1 MHLHHLP
8 RHNIDPPLRLAFLST
23 MVRIGV
29 NSTIFQVADPL
40 LSAATSLLVRLTA
53 EIVKYASAS
62 VATEIEIFNTPSKIK
77 SISRKLA
84 NLEVVKT
91 IKNPDKPSKISSF
104 YITPLFEDTES
115 KAFEAKTVDDFGN
128 GEHPLIEG
136 IAGQGKSIFMRQLCI
151 EELKL
156 GRRLPI
162 LIELRK
168 IANGKTLED
177 FGIEY
182 LRAVGFCRCDEIWKY
197 LLESGF
203 AVLLLDGYDEVQ
215 EEYRMQLIHDI
226 NMLSMSFDQLRIV
239 ITSRPE
245 TSIKGVSCL
254 QTVKMRRLD
263 HVKRDAIIKK
273 ICDRNTASKLIDKM
287 SVNSNLSEIVDTPLF
302 ATLLCIVYRAE
313 HRLPE
318 TVHEF
323 YDMVF
328 QTLLYRHDQQKEGY
342 ERPRKSGLGN
352 HQFSAIF
359 ENFCIRT
366 SLGHHLRL
374 SQEKATE
381 IMAISLEQEG
391 SDPSLADKYF
401 TDVTKITCLL
411 VKDGTEYQ
419 FLHKS
424 IQEYFSARYIKR
436 LPEDRSRDF
445 YTKILD
451 SPSRITE
458 LRQTLYFLYEI
469 DSYRSYKYFVLPSLL
484 VAFPGERSSSNE
496 LPEPKCTGGL
506 VIDILSE
513 VSVVVGFGSRGVE
526 LGLDS
531 IHIVP
536 IALEKNPPRQA
547 FLEHFDLLFP
557 IIAAAAELLDER
569 QKEASQSVLNPY
581 EEAINSIFKD
591 QKWSIESDLDLKYVS
606 CSKAIEGMGLQD
618 DVAKIVNATVPWK
631 RFQARIVAIVNF
643 LQRMDSTDLLD
654 IV

>member
-1 MHLHHLP
+1 MP
-8 RHNIDPPLRLAFLST
+8 
-23 MVRIGV
+23 
-29 NSTIFQVADPL
+29 DPL
-40 LSAATSLLVRLTA
+40 VSAATGLLGRLTA
-53 EIVKYASAS
+53 DLVKSAS
-62 VATEIEIFNTPSKIK
+62 EAVAKEIEIFNTPSKIR

-84 NLEVVKT
+84 SLELVKT
-91 IKNPDKPSKISSF
+91 INSPDKPSKISSF
-104 YITPLFEDTES
+104 YISPLFEDTES
-115 KAFEAKTVDDFGN
+115 KIFEAKTIDEFGN

-168 IANGKTLED
+168 ITNSKGLRD
-177 FGIEY
+177 FAIEY
-182 LRAVGFCRCDEIWKY
+182 LRAVGFIRCEEIWQY

-215 EEYRMQLIHDI
+215 EEFRMQLIHDI
-226 NMLSMSFDQLRIV
+226 NMLSVSFDQLRII

-245 TSIKGVSCL
+245 ASIKGVSCL
-254 QTVKMRRLD
+254 RTVKMRRLD
-263 HVKRDAIIKK
+263 KMKRNAIIKK

-287 SVNSNLSEIVDTPLF
+287 SDNSNLSEIVDTPLF

-352 HQFSAIF
+352 HQFSAVF
-359 ENFCIRT
+359 EHFCIRT
-366 SLGHHLRL
+366 SLDQRIRL

-381 IMAISLEQEG
+381 IIAIALAKEG
-391 SDPSLADKYF
+391 SEASLADKYF
-401 TDVTKITCLL
+401 NDVTKITCLL

-436 LPEDRSRDF
+436 LPEERAQEF
-445 YTKILD
+445 YQKIID
-451 SPSRITE
+451 SPSRIAQ
-458 LRQTLYFLYEI
+458 LKQTIHFLYEI
-469 DSYRSYKYFVLPSLL
+469 DSYRSYKYFVLPSLS
-484 VAFPGERSSSNE
+484 ATFPSEKGSWSE
-496 LPEPKCTGGL
+496 LPKLKCSGNL

-513 VSVVVGFGSRGVE
+513 VPVAVGFRSAGVKFF
-526 LGLDS
+526 LDS

-536 IALEKNPPRQA
+536 SPHDKRSLRRVL
-547 FLEHFDLLFP
+547 LEHFDLLLA
-557 IIAAAAELLDER
+557 IITSAAELLDEK
-569 QKEASQSVLNPY
+569 QKVTDQPISDCYVETMASIALGQEWPY
-581 EEAINSIFKD
+581 NL
-591 QKWSIESDLDLKYVS
+591 DLDLKLVS
-606 CSKAIEGMGLQD
+606 CSKAIECLGLQD
-618 DVAKIVNATVPWK
+618 EIAEIVNSSDVWM
-631 RFQARIVAIVNF
+631 RFLARVDDMVDF
-643 LQRMDSTDLLD
+643 LQRMDNADLLD
-654 IV
+654 II